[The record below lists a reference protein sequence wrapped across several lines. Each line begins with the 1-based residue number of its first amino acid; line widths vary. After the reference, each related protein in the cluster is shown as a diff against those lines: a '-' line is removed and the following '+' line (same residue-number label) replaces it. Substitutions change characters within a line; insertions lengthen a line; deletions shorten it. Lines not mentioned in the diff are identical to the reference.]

1 MTEHDLIFERARI
14 VDGTGAPWF
23 RGTVAVDDGR
33 ISVVTRNQDSD
44 LSGCIVVDVED
55 NIVAPGFIDLH
66 SHSDLELFDDPTL
79 SPKLRQGITTEI
91 LGQDGFSMAPMYRD
105 GGPKEWTDH
114 LSALA
119 GEVDTDWTW
128 GSVEAY
134 LKTIE
139 EQSVAL
145 NVGTLVGHGTVRY
158 NVLGM
163 TDRAPSDEELA
174 EMADLVTEALEQG
187 ALGFSTGLVYP
198 PQVNASTQEMQTLA
212 SRLYPYGQPFVA
224 HIRSEGR
231 WIWDALDE
239 FVDIGAEEDI
249 PLHLSHFKVSG
260 SDQQGKAERA
270 NHLIEAARERG
281 VDFTAEQYPYTAGN
295 TMLSSVLPPW
305 VHSDGPDKM
314 LDSLE
319 DEETRARIKQDIEE
333 WNVVDWENPAARTG
347 WENIV
352 ITDVDDPEYATF
364 EGRDIASLAD
374 EQGCDPVDIV
384 CDVLVAEELGVSMI
398 LHSMSETDVQEIM
411 ANERVA
417 VATDGLFGGRPH
429 PRVYGTYPRVLGRY
443 VRELN
448 HLTLEEAVRK
458 MTSLPARVI
467 GLESK
472 GIIREGMDGDIVV
485 FDPATVGSL
494 ADYDD
499 PARYPRGIEHVLV
512 DGRFVV
518 RDGEVTG
525 ETPGDVIRSRE

>member
-1 MTEHDLIFERARI
+1 MTDYDVILERARI

-23 RGTVAVDDGR
+23 RGTIAIDEGQICV
-33 ISVVTRNQDSD
+33 ITREHDTE
-44 LSGCIVVDVED
+44 LSGQTVVDVGD
-55 NIVAPGFIDLH
+55 NVVAPGFIDLH

-79 SPKLRQGITTEI
+79 APKLRQGITTEI

-105 GGPKEWTDH
+105 GGAQEWTDH

-119 GEVDTDWTW
+119 GDVDSDWAW

-134 LKTIE
+134 LDTIE
-139 EQSVAL
+139 EQGVAL

-158 NVLGM
+158 NILGM
-163 TDRAPSDEELA
+163 TDRAPADEELV
-174 EMADLVTEALEQG
+174 EMADLVTEGLEQG
-187 ALGFSTGLVYP
+187 AMGFSTGLVYS
-198 PQVNASTQEMQTLA
+198 PQVNASTEEVQSLA
-212 SRLYPYGQPFVA
+212 SRLSPFGRPFVA

-239 FVDIGAEEDI
+239 FVDIGAAETI
-249 PLHLSHFKVSG
+249 PLHLSHYKVSG

-295 TMLSSVLPPW
+295 TMLSSILPPW
-305 VHSDGPDKM
+305 VHADGPDEL

-319 DEETRARIKQDIEE
+319 EAETRARIKRDIEE
-333 WNVVDWENPAARTG
+333 WTVSDWENPAARTG

-352 ITDVDDPEYATF
+352 VTDIDHPEYTTF
-364 EGRDIASLAD
+364 EGRDIAALAD
-374 EQGCDPVDIV
+374 QQGCDPVDIV
-384 CDVLVAEELGVSMI
+384 CDLLVAEELRVSMI
-398 LHSMSETDVQEIM
+398 LHSMSESDVQKIM

-458 MTSLPARVI
+458 MTSLPARII

-472 GIIREGMDGDIVV
+472 GIIREGMDGDLVV
-485 FDPATVGSL
+485 FDSATVGSL

-499 PARYPRGIEHVLV
+499 PARYPQGIEYVLV
-512 DGRFVV
+512 DGKFAV
-518 RDGEVTG
+518 REGEVTG
-525 ETPGDVIRSRE
+525 ETPGDVIRAGG